1 MNIAFIG
8 IGNVGFPLADA
19 LARRDHRVWI
29 AARDVKSSKVREALS
44 LNPSLNALPIAE
56 AVAQA
61 PVVFLATPFAAAEAA
76 VREAGNLAGKILVD
90 CTNPVA
96 PGLTH
101 GLDSRISGGET
112 IQGLAPQAKVVKAFN
127 TYGFENFQMMHLPLS
142 DQAIR
147 R

>member
-1 MNIAFIG
+1 VNIAFIG